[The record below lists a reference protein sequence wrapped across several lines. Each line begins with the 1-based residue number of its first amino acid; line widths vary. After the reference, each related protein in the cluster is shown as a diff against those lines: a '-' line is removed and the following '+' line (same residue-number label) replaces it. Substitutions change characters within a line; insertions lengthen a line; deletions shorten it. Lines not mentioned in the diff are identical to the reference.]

1 MLGILSWCEW
11 NQFTSS
17 QFSRGS
23 AAYETCFSNLTD
35 FSLFLL
41 FQSKAAYVLFYERQ
55 EPAEGESMEE
65 KEIEQNPDEDV
76 DMAHDEQ

>member
-1 MLGILSWCEW
+1 MKLV
-11 NQFTSS
+11 
-17 QFSRGS
+17 FSL
-23 AAYETCFSNLTD
+23 NLND

-55 EPAEGESMEE
+55 EPADEERMEE

-76 DMAHDEQ
+76 DMAHDGQ